1 VYGITAF
8 GGGIGAII
16 FTYVTGKLVDSYGS
30 FTGPFV
36 IAAVLP
42 LAAYAAFALVAA
54 QIRPVQ
60 FEEAAATRGSRS

>member
-1 VYGITAF
+1 
-8 GGGIGAII
+8 
-16 FTYVTGKLVDSYGS
+16 VDTYGS

-42 LAAYAAFALVAA
+42 LVAYAAFALVAG

-60 FEEAAATRGSRS
+60 FEAAAAAHGSGS